1 MAKPSQDEIARLSA
15 AFEAFTRNFKVA
27 EAEAA
32 ADNAL
37 NVIDQSALIFIA
49 ENPGCSLGDV
59 ARFLNVAM
67 TTMSSAT
74 DRLVKKS
81 LIERERPEENRRSV
95 ALVAT
100 PAGRVIVDR
109 HVQVYQ
115 DLCRL
120 MLSRLGE
127 GERAEWIR
135 LAWKIAYP
143 EARSMR
149 R

>member
-1 MAKPSQDEIARLSA
+1 MAEPTQDDIARLAA

-37 NVIDQSALIFIA
+37 NALDQSTLVFVA
-49 ENPGCSLGDV
+49 ENPGCALTDV

-74 DRLVKKS
+74 DRLVKKG

-100 PAGRVIVDR
+100 AAGQGIVDR
-109 HVQVYQ
+109 HFQVFR

-120 MLSRLGE
+120 MLSRLDE
-127 GERAEWIR
+127 RERAELIR
-135 LAWKIAYP
+135 IAGKIANT
-143 EARSMR
+143 ES
-149 R
+149 